1 MCIAGMRVSR
11 EKPSP
16 SDIVK
21 REAFHYD
28 DQTGILT
35 IDFKLT
41 NIQLDEIPK
50 LWIPSIPDTGSMDP
64 VFDFGHSNLLLS
76 GRNPEDHQ
84 RIIDFIAQQPGN
96 IAVYQPQ
103 NYIHRIARV
112 SHDELGRYFKFRGD
126 NNLRDDTNK
135 VRDGDIN
142 HVYAGTIP

>member
-1 MCIAGMRVSR
+1 MCIKGMKVSR
-11 EKPSP
+11 ERHSP

-41 NIQLDEIPK
+41 NIQLDETPK

-64 VFDFGHSNLLLS
+64 VFDYGHSNLLLS
-76 GRNPEDHQ
+76 GRNPTELQ
-84 RIIDFIAQQPGN
+84 RIIDFIAQPGN

-103 NYIHRIARV
+103 NYIHRIV
-112 SHDELGRYFKFRGD
+112 SISQDELGRFFKFRGD
-126 NNLRDDTNK
+126 NNLRDDPGK
-135 VRDGDIN
+135 VRDADIK

>member
-1 MCIAGMRVSR
+1 MCIGVRVTR
-11 EKPSP
+11 EKPGP

-21 REAFHYD
+21 EEAFHYD

-64 VFDFGHSNLLLS
+64 VFDYGHSNLLLS
-76 GRNPEDHQ
+76 GRNPADQQ
-84 RIIDFIAQQPGN
+84 RIVDFIAQQPGN

-103 NYIHRIARV
+103 NYIHRIVRV
-112 SHDELGRYFKFRGD
+112 SRDESGRYFKFRGD

-135 VRDGDIN
+135 VRDGDIS
-142 HVYAGTIP
+142 HVYAGTVP